1 MKCSSVW
8 MLLAVFL
15 FFPLGLCIAEGDI
28 AQPPQSSIKAAGLGE
43 DIFTGEKNITITA
56 AESAETKW
64 QRDVVMPKLPQLLN
78 DKRLEKFYAT
88 GALDPVKKILAQANV
103 SQANPAAKAS
113 PQIQG
118 DKLGLT
124 LNQSLEIALKNN
136 LDIRIAEL
144 TKDAVQTTV
153 PRAQAQFHPT
163 VGYAFTGF
171 GAKDVVE
178 REPNTNSN
186 AQDGTVFINQPLP
199 TGTGATVLLSSRLL
213 RTKVDSQ
220 TYFSDLGVTIVQPL
234 FRGGGFVVATRQ
246 ISDAKSD
253 VRIEGA
259 RLIREILDVAAQTK
273 SAYYNVLLAEKVIGV
288 TEEAIER
295 DKTLLEASQ
304 ALLDAGFVTKRD
316 VFSAELSLA
325 KDSANLVSVQA
336 DLESAK
342 NRLLEV
348 LGLSIGTNVV
358 LLDKDITLQPV
369 QTTLAAWIARAIKDR
384 PEILELEEQQ
394 AKSALNV
401 RVAKNTVLPQVDL
414 IGSYNKAQT
423 ASTLSRATDFRG
435 RAWSVGVL
443 VSYPI
448 WNVAAK
454 SDLAKAEIEQGRLE
468 EILRRTKRQI
478 ELEVRASVIK
488 INKSLERIRP
498 LTISLDQAKGK
509 LEISKARFALGQTTN
524 FDITDAQG
532 DIVNAETGLL
542 RAIVDYNIG
551 LAELEARIAGTL

>member
-1 MKCSSVW
+1 M
-8 MLLAVFL
+8 
-15 FFPLGLCIAEGDI
+15 
-28 AQPPQSSIKAAGLGE
+28 
-43 DIFTGEKNITITA
+43 
-56 AESAETKW
+56 
-64 QRDVVMPKLPQLLN
+64 
-78 DKRLEKFYAT
+78 
-88 GALDPVKKILAQANV
+88 
-103 SQANPAAKAS
+103 
-113 PQIQG
+113 
-118 DKLGLT
+118 
-124 LNQSLEIALKNN
+124 
-136 LDIRIAEL
+136 
-144 TKDAVQTTV
+144 
-153 PRAQAQFHPT
+153 
-163 VGYAFTGF
+163 
-171 GAKDVVE
+171 
-178 REPNTNSN
+178 
-186 AQDGTVFINQPLP
+186 
-199 TGTGATVLLSSRLL
+199 
-213 RTKVDSQ
+213 
-220 TYFSDLGVTIVQPL
+220 
-234 FRGGGFVVATRQ
+234 
-246 ISDAKSD
+246 
-253 VRIEGA
+253 
-259 RLIREILDVAAQTK
+259 
-273 SAYYNVLLAEKVIGV
+273 
-288 TEEAIER
+288 
-295 DKTLLEASQ
+295 
-304 ALLDAGFVTKRD
+304 
-316 VFSAELSLA
+316 
-325 KDSANLVSVQA
+325 
-336 DLESAK
+336 
-342 NRLLEV
+342 EV

-369 QTTLAAWIARAIKDR
+369 QTSLAAWIARAIKDR

-498 LTISLDQAKGK
+498 LTVSLDQAKGK

-524 FDITDAQG
+524 FDITDAQEN
-532 DIVNAETGLL
+532 IVNAETELL